1 MGAHIIWLCVMYQY
15 VSWKWATLEREK
27 EVRKL
32 IGNTQIPFEWV
43 AWYALEQLVHWPYIV
58 SVTGL

>member
-43 AWYALEQLVHWPYIV
+43 VWYALEQLVH
-58 SVTGL
+58 